1 MSVTV
6 HSILFLFPVSVDTSV
21 IIIVSKYQGKKVTA
35 EDFIAVFVRKYTF
48 ICAYICL
55 YLPMWI
61 VIIGESSI
69 LVMMTVAKRNE

>member
-35 EDFIAVFVRKYTF
+35 EDFVAVFVRKYTL

-55 YLPMWI
+55 YSN
-61 VIIGESSI
+61 IIANFCLSG
-69 LVMMTVAKRNE
+69 L

>member
-1 MSVTV
+1 M
-6 HSILFLFPVSVDTSV
+6 LFLFYVSVDTSV
-21 IIIVSKYQGKKVTA
+21 IVIVSKCQEKIMTV
-35 EDFIAVFVRKYTF
+35 EDLIAIFVRKYTF

>member
-55 YLPMWI
+55 YSN
-61 VIIGESSI
+61 IIADFCLCG
-69 LVMMTVAKRNE
+69 L